1 MSGLAPA
8 LNRVRSLAKTFEPA
22 SLLDLVWPRS
32 CEICGAAPGQA
43 GHYLCWDCLRALPL
57 IESPFCNLCGDP
69 VDGAITRDYLCSL
82 CVDRK
87 PAFDQARSA
96 LRFKAGIKDVLHR
109 FKYSNA
115 THMTSDLAALLHA
128 CVNTHYL
135 RESFDAVSFV
145 PLHPA
150 KERSR
155 TYNQARLLAGHLAGL
170 LDLPLAGG
178 CLSRVRETGT
188 QTRLNMKAR
197 ARNVAGAFEADCPEW
212 VDGRNFLLVDDV
224 MTTGA
229 TVSAVSRELKEA
241 GAARVCVVTVARG

>member
-1 MSGLAPA
+1 VSGLH
-8 LNRVRSLAKTFEPA
+8 RIRSLAQGFRTSSF
-22 SLLDLVWPRS
+22 LDLVWPRS
-32 CEICGAAPGQA
+32 CEICGAHPGQA
-43 GHYLCWDCLRALPL
+43 GYYLCWDCLRALPL
-57 IESPFCNLCGDP
+57 IQAPFCTWCGDP

-96 LRFKAGIKDVLHR
+96 LRFKGGIKDVLHR

-128 CVNTHYL
+128 CVNIHYAQ
-135 RESFDAVSFV
+135 EQFDAVSFV

-150 KERSR
+150 KARSR
-155 TYNQARLLAGHLAGL
+155 TYNQARLLAEKLARL

-178 CLSRVRETGT
+178 CLSRIRETGT
-188 QTRLNMKAR
+188 QTRLNMKTR
-197 ARNVAGAFEADCPEW
+197 AENVANAFQADCPEW
-212 VDGRNFLLVDDV
+212 IEGRNFLLVDDV

-241 GAARVCVVTVARG
+241 GAGRICVVTVARG